1 MNYKIFILAALAC
14 PTAFAFE
21 STKVLPK
28 GVRNLDIRSVY
39 TQTSKKTDLNGN
51 EVSLAVDLYKP
62 LKFSNILQGE
72 EGLKKTQLN
81 AFMIA
86 RGFKETDTVGDF
98 RASLNAQINVWAPVL
113 AWGITDKIT
122 LAGALPYYSTSTDI
136 SVGFR
141 SNAGGEALL
150 KAFEDPSVNYYYAAV
165 EASDKFANA
174 VGRLN
179 ERLEKNGYA
188 PLEAWN
194 NSGWGDFTL
203 AAKAL
208 VQEGSVLRT
217 STTLGFIAPTG
228 RTDNPNILTD
238 LPYGDGQWDLFA
250 QLTFDQV
257 LSKRVFFN
265 QFFKYTNQLP
275 GRKEVRWK
283 TFSETVEATR
293 NQTDFKLGDKFD
305 AGVSVQFEQESGLN
319 AALGGLYY
327 RKFGDRYEVDIVD
340 VKNELKRATDQNA
353 LYWQARLGYSTVEA
367 YRRKEFALPMSAT
380 IEYRK
385 QYESQNLAVTDFTQ
399 IDLNLFF

>member
-1 MNYKIFILAALAC
+1 MNSKILILAALAST
-14 PTAFAFE
+14 PAFAFE

-28 GVRNLDIRSVY
+28 GVRNLDIRSLY
-39 TQTSKKTDLNGN
+39 TQTSKKTDLHGN

-86 RGFKETDTVGDF
+86 KGFKDEDTVGDF

-113 AWGITDKIT
+113 AWGLTDKIT
-122 LAGALPYYSTSTDI
+122 LAGAVPYYSTSTDI
-136 SVGFR
+136 NVGFR
-141 SNAGGEALL
+141 SNEGGDALL
-150 KAFEDPSVNYYYAAV
+150 RAFEDPATNYYYAAV

-179 ERLEKNGYA
+179 ERLEKNGYE
-188 PLEAWN
+188 PLDEWN
-194 NSGWGDFTL
+194 HSGWGDFTL

-208 VQEGSVLRT
+208 VFDSSVFRAA
-217 STTLGFIAPTG
+217 TTFGFNAPTG
-228 RTDNPNILTD
+228 RSDNPNILTD

-257 LSKRVFFN
+257 ISKNLFIN

-283 TFSETVEATR
+283 TFEETVEATR
-293 NQTDFKLGDKFD
+293 HQTDFKLGDKID
-305 AGVSVQFEQESGLN
+305 AGVSIQFEQDSGFN
-319 AALGGLYY
+319 GGVGGLYY
-327 RKFGDRYEVDIVD
+327 RKYGDRYEVDLVD